1 MKRIR
6 NFLILTLAL
15 IIAGSYSSA
24 QNCKA
29 PADTQ
34 NKSTLVVADSLPWSQ
49 KMAET
54 LMADYKEL
62 WHIENRNKPKWSYT
76 HGLVSLAYLKLWE
89 KTGDSRYFNYAKGYV
104 DALIDENGII
114 SGYKMDDFNID
125 KINSGKVL
133 FIFYKETGDERYK
146 KAMDT
151 LREQLRNQPRTE
163 SGGFWHKKIYPHQMW
178 LDGIYMGAPFYA
190 QYGLEYNEP
199 ENFDDVAHQILLIE
213 EKTRDN
219 KTGLLYHGWD
229 ESKQQKWAD
238 PVTGCSPNFWGR
250 AMGWYSMALVDV
262 LDFIPEDHARRDEII
277 AVMQRLAEAMVKVQD
292 EETGLW
298 YQVLDQGERE
308 GNYLEGS
315 VSTMFSYSLL
325 KAVKKGYI
333 DKSYLENAFKAYE
346 GIINNLIKTEKDGK
360 IIITPVCA
368 VAGLGG
374 NPYRDGS
381 YEYYINER
389 RRDNDPKA
397 TGPFIM
403 AGILYDKMK
412 KKSLTD

>member
-1 MKRIR
+1 MKKIK
-6 NFLILTLAL
+6 NHFIWTLAL
-15 IIAGSYSSA
+15 IILCICLSA
-24 QNCKA
+24 QNCKT
-29 PADTQ
+29 PANT
-34 NKSTLVVADSLPWSQ
+34 KSEGTTVIADSLPWAQ

-54 LMADYKEL
+54 LMADYEKL
-62 WHIENRNKPKWSYT
+62 WQIEDMDRPKWSYT
-76 HGLVSLAYLKLWE
+76 HGLVSLAFLKLWK
-89 KTGDSRYFNYAKGYV
+89 KTGDNRYYNYAKGYA
-104 DALIDENGII
+104 DDLIDDNGII
-114 SGYKMDDFNID
+114 SGYEMDKFNID

-133 FIFYKETGDERYK
+133 FIFFKESGDPRYK
-146 KAMDT
+146 TAMDT
-151 LREQLRNQPRTE
+151 LRKQLRNQPRTE
-163 SGGFWHKKIYPHQMW
+163 SGGFWHKKRYPNQMW

-199 ENFDDVAHQILLIE
+199 ENLDDIIHQILLIE
-213 EKTRDN
+213 EKTRDT

-250 AMGWYSMALVDV
+250 AMGWFSMALVDV
-262 LDFIPEDHARRDEII
+262 LDFIPEDHSGRIEII
-277 AVMQRLAEAMVKVQD
+277 AVMQRLAEAIVKVQD

-315 VSTMFSYSLL
+315 VSSMFSYSLF

-333 DKSYLENAFKAYE
+333 DKSYLESAFKAYE

-360 IIITPVCA
+360 ITITPVCA
-368 VAGLGG
+368 VSGLGG
-374 NPYRDGS
+374 DPYRDGS

-403 AGILYDKMK
+403 AGILYDEMK
-412 KKSLTD
+412 K

>member
-1 MKRIR
+1 MKVIKKH
-6 NFLILTLAL
+6 FIWTLA
-15 IIAGSYSSA
+15 IIFAGLYSYS
-24 QNCKA
+24 QNCSTTVRSGEKG
-29 PADTQ
+29 
-34 NKSTLVVADSLPWSQ
+34 TLVVSDSLPWAQ

-54 LMADYKEL
+54 LMLQYEKL
-62 WHIENRNKPKWSYT
+62 WQIEDPERPKWSYT
-76 HGLVSLAYLKLWE
+76 HGLVCLAYLKLWK
-89 KTGDSRYFNYAKGYV
+89 KTGDSRYFNYAKGYA
-104 DALIDENGII
+104 DALIDESGII
-114 SGYKMDDFNID
+114 RGYEMNEFNID

-133 FIFYKETGDERYK
+133 FIFYKETGDVRYK
-146 KAMDT
+146 TAMDT
-151 LREQLRNQPRTE
+151 LRAQLQNQPRTE
-163 SGGFWHKKIYPHQMW
+163 SGGFWHKQIYPWQMW

-190 QYGLEYNEP
+190 RYSMEYNEP
-199 ENFDDVAHQILLIE
+199 ENFDDIAHQIVLIE
-213 EKTRDN
+213 EKTRDD

-229 ESKQQKWAD
+229 ESKQQRWSD
-238 PVTGCSPNFWGR
+238 PETGRSPNFWGR

-277 AVMQRLAEAMVKVQD
+277 AVMQRLAQAIVKVQD
-292 EETGLW
+292 PETGLW
-298 YQVLDQGERE
+298 YQVLDQPQRE

-315 VSTMFSYSLL
+315 VSSMFSYALL

-333 DKSYLENAFKAYE
+333 DNSYLENAFRAYE
-346 GIINNLIKTEKDGK
+346 GIISNLIRTEKNGM
-360 IIITPVCA
+360 ITITPVCA

-412 KKSLTD
+412 K

>member
-1 MKRIR
+1 MKRIS
-6 NFLILTLAL
+6 NYFILTLAL
-15 IIAGSYSSA
+15 IIAGLYSYS
-24 QNCKA
+24 QDCK
-29 PADTQ
+29 PTVNTQ
-34 NKSTLVVADSLPWSQ
+34 NKSTLVIADSLPWAQ

-54 LMADYKEL
+54 LMADYEKL
-62 WHIENRNKPKWSYT
+62 WHIENKDKPKWTYT
-76 HGLVSLAYLKLWE
+76 HGLVSLAYLKLWK
-89 KTGDSRYFNYAKGYV
+89 KTGESRYYDYAKGYA
-104 DALIDENGII
+104 DALINENGII
-114 SGYKMDDFNID
+114 GGYNMDDYNID
-125 KINSGKVL
+125 KINSGKIL
-133 FIFYKETGDERYK
+133 FIFYKETGDARYK
-146 KAMDT
+146 TAIDT
-151 LREQLRNQPRTE
+151 LRKQLKNQPRTKSE
-163 SGGFWHKKIYPHQMW
+163 GFWHKKIYPHQMW

-190 QYGLEYNEP
+190 QYGLEYDEP
-199 ENFDDVAHQILLIE
+199 ENFDDVAHQIILIE
-213 EKTRDN
+213 EKTRDE

-250 AMGWYSMALVDV
+250 AVGWYSMALVDV
-262 LDFIPEDHARRDEII
+262 LDFIPEDHSRRSEII
-277 AVMQRLAEAMVKVQD
+277 AVMQRLAEAIVKVQD

-315 VSTMFSYSLL
+315 VSSMFSYSLL
-325 KAVKKGYI
+325 KAVMKGYI

-346 GIINNLIKTEKDGK
+346 GILNNLIKTDKEGK
-360 IIITPVCA
+360 ITITPVCA
-368 VAGLGG
+368 VSGLGG

-403 AGILYDKMK
+403 ASMYYDKMK
-412 KKSLTD
+412 K